1 LGANVITI
9 RNTVENVAGRLCK
22 KLFPIKQ
29 EYYLGKGIDTAICTL
44 SDIDL
49 LKKYFNPI

>member
-29 EYYLGKGIDTAICTL
+29 EYYQARVL
-44 SDIDL
+44 SRQGNR
-49 LKKYFNPI
+49 YGNMYSV